1 MTKCGLSQA
10 SQHSKIDQCN
20 LPYEK
25 TREEKVHGLIN
36 KCRKITWHVST
47 SICANNSQQTGNTRK
62 IP

>member
-25 TREEKVHGLIN
+25 TREEKVHGCQGCGSRGWMKKGKEIKKYKLPV
-36 KCRKITWHVST
+36 KKLV
-47 SICANNSQQTGNTRK
+47 TR
-62 IP
+62 I